1 MMSDLAQRIIDR
13 LKVVGLTANAASLQ
27 ATGNISTI
35 PNILN
40 GRSKNPRLDTLEKIA
55 KVLRCRVEWLAT
67 GDGSPELEAPPTTT
81 PEVSLAPVP
90 YPTRDNSLRD
100 VPVLGTAAGSEIGKG
115 AFQLSTDV
123 VEYVMRPQGLLTV
136 KDCYAL
142 YVEGESMSPK
152 FEPGDLVFVNPN
164 RKPRP
169 GDYVIVQEPDSNRGE
184 AQAFIKL
191 LVTITG
197 TTIKTRQLNPPAEIS
212 FVIRPGVIVHR
223 VMLPNDLYGV

>member
-1 MMSDLAQRIIDR
+1 MSDLAQRINER

-40 GRSKNPRLDTLEKIA
+40 GRSKNPRIDTLEKIA
-55 KVLRCRVEWLAT
+55 KVLRCRVEWLRT
-67 GDGSPELEAPPTTT
+67 GEGDPERDASPRPN
-81 PEVSLAPVP
+81 EVSRAEVP
-90 YPTRDNSLRD
+90 YPNRDSGPRD
-100 VPVLGTAAGSEIGKG
+100 VPVLGTAAGSELGKG

-136 KDCYAL
+136 RDCYAL

-152 FEPGDLVFVNPN
+152 FEPGDLVFINPH

-169 GDYVIVQEPDSNRGE
+169 GDYVIIQEPDSRRGE
-184 AQAFIKL
+184 AQAFIKQ
-191 LVTITG
+191 LVAIT
-197 TTIKTRQLNPPAEIS
+197 TTQIKTKQLNPPDNIT
-212 FVIRPGVIVHR
+212 FIIRPGVMVHR